1 MSLPSAAESAAVD
14 AVVFNAA
21 EVLLVESAPPVVE
34 LVASEAASITF
45 RVISA
50 LAVAPNS
57 SARVT
62 VKVYEPAV
70 VAAPAGIEKVPELK
84 VVNSDEVPSEAVWV
98 TVAPSGSVL
107 SGTV

>member
-1 MSLPSAAESAAVD
+1 
-14 AVVFNAA
+14 
-21 EVLLVESAPPVVE
+21 VLLVESAPPVVE
-34 LVASEAASITF
+34 LVASEAAPITF

-50 LAVAPNS
+50 LVVAPYS

-70 VAAPAGIEKVPELK
+70 VAAPAAILKVPELK
-84 VVNSDEVPSEAVWV
+84 VVNSDAVPSEAVWV
-98 TVAPSGSVL
+98 TEAPSGSVL